1 MFAAGPCCRFPLQH
15 SGLFPPEQI
24 ILERKDRFAY
34 SQIPRLVP
42 QPATEEKQYTTLE
55 PQTRLYV
62 LNASIVSVRATER

>member
-1 MFAAGPCCRFPLQH
+1 MFAAGPCYRFPLQH

-42 QPATEEKQYTTLE
+42 QTAEEKQYTTLE

-62 LNASIVSVRATER
+62 LNASVVSVRATER